1 MYSLCMDVKYSSLSP
16 LLSSGQKKRGTEEL
30 LLLFST
36 IHMVSLH
43 GLHAKASM
51 VLYDLGPK
59 WNKPRI
65 ISKAS
70 QTLQKI
76 SAIYL
81 KALLK

>member
-1 MYSLCMDVKYSSLSP
+1 MDVKYSSLSP

-30 LLLFST
+30 LLLFSN
-36 IHMVSLH
+36 ILFH
-43 GLHAKASM
+43 GVHAKASM